1 MSRFF
6 INRPIFAW
14 VVALFIIIAGIVCIT
29 KLPVAQYP
37 TVAPPSITLSISY
50 PGADAQTIEDT
61 VLSRIEREMNGLEN
75 LEYMEAKS
83 LSNGTGSLT
92 LTFYPGTDDDIAQ
105 MNVQNALSRA
115 EPRLPAMVKQTG
127 VQIAKSRSNFLMVTM
142 FTSDNA
148 NLAPADIADYVA
160 RNIQPELQRID
171 GVGNV
176 MVFGSERAIRIWLDA
191 DKLRSV
197 NLSAAQVNAAVA
209 AQNQQISAGSLGALP
224 SPDNIQT
231 TATIVVP
238 GQLKTVEQ
246 FENIVI
252 KANTDGSMVRL
263 KDVARVEMGQQDYST
278 SARLNGKDAVGAG
291 IQLTTKGNAL
301 ATANAVKAKL
311 DDLQKYFPAGMSWS
325 APYDSSTFVSI
336 SIEKVVHTLVEAIVL
351 VFLVMLL
358 FLQNIRYTLIPTIV
372 VPIALLGAF
381 SVMYLTGLS
390 INVLTMFAMVL
401 VIGIVVDDAIVVV
414 ENVERIM
421 ADEKLPPKPAT
432 EKAMEQISG
441 AVVGITVVLITVFIP
456 MAFFS
461 GSTGNIYRQFSI
473 VMSVAIFFSAF
484 LALSLTPALCATLL
498 KPISAHEEGKKG
510 FFGWFNRKFTSG
522 TKKYESK
529 VAYLLHRSKRIFFI
543 YVALTAAALFV
554 MMRLPTSFL
563 PEEDQGYAMGL
574 IQLPPGATQHRTL
587 ETFKTVEDFT
597 LHQPEVKNMV
607 TVLGYGMSGQGQN
620 VGLSFLVLKDWS
632 ERSGAQHSANSLA
645 GRITGAMM
653 QALKDGYIF
662 AVVPPSIPEL
672 GTSTGFSFRL
682 QDRGGKG
689 HEALLAARNQLL
701 GMARES
707 KVLTQVRPDGM
718 EDEPQLQ
725 IDIDRDAANAQGV
738 SFSDIT
744 TVLST
749 ALGSNYVNDFP
760 NKGRMQR
767 VIVQADVASRMTPQD
782 LSKLTVNNAQG
793 QPVPLSGIMKTH
805 WITGPAQTVRYNGY
819 TAMSITGNAAPGYST
834 GDAMAEMEKI
844 ASKLPEG
851 FGYEWTGLSK
861 EEKDAGSQS
870 TILYMFSLLAVFLC
884 LAALYESW
892 SIPISV
898 MLVVPL
904 GLLGVVLGTWL
915 RGMENDVYFQVGLIT
930 VIGLSAKNAILI
942 VEFAKELQEQ
952 GKSPLQAALAAAHLR
967 FRPIL
972 MTSIAFIMGVVPLY
986 FASGASS
993 ASQRAIGTS
1002 VLWGM
1007 LIGTCLAVFFVPVFY
1022 SSIRSLFSRH
1032 KNSDNADKEQTLPIA
1047 VNNDGTAAI
1056 PPHNQPDSED
1066 KA

>member
-37 TVAPPSITLSISY
+37 TVAPPSITLTIAY

-75 LEYMEAKS
+75 LDYMEAKS
-83 LSNGTGSLT
+83 LSNGTGTLT

-142 FTSDNA
+142 YTSDNL
-148 NLAPADIADYVA
+148 NLTPADMADYVA

-176 MVFGSERAIRIWLDA
+176 MVFGSERAIRIWLDS

-197 NLSAAQVNAAVA
+197 NLTPGAVNAAVA

-246 FENIVI
+246 FENIIV
-252 KANTDGSMVRL
+252 KANTDGSLVRL
-263 KDVARVEMGQQDYST
+263 KDVARVELGKQDYST
-278 SARLNGKDAVGAG
+278 GARLNGKDVVGAG
-291 IQLTTKGNAL
+291 IQLTSKGNAL

-311 DDLQKYFPAGMSWS
+311 ADLQKYFPAGMSWS

-381 SVMYLTGLS
+381 SIMYVAGLS

-421 ADEKLPPKPAT
+421 AEEHLPPKPAT
-432 EKAMEQISG
+432 EKAMGQISG

-498 KPISAHEEGKKG
+498 KPIAEHEAEKKG
-510 FFGWFNRKFTSG
+510 FYGWFNRKFNSG

-529 VAYLLHRSKRIFFI
+529 VAYMLHRSVRMFI
-543 YVALTAAALFV
+543 IYAILTGCALFV
-554 MMRLPTSFL
+554 MGRLPTSFL
-563 PEEDQGYAMGL
+563 PEEDQGYSIGL

-587 ETFKTVEDFT
+587 DTFKKMEDFT

-607 TVLGYGMSGQGQN
+607 SILGFSMTGQGQN

-632 ERSGAQHSANSLA
+632 ERDGAEHSANSLA
-645 GRITGAMM
+645 KRITGAMM
-653 QALKDGYIF
+653 GSVRDGYIF
-662 AVVPPSIPEL
+662 ALVPPSIPEL

-738 SFSDIT
+738 SFGDIT

-767 VIVQADVASRMTPQD
+767 VIVQADVASRMTPED

-834 GDAMAEMEKI
+834 GDAMAEMEKM
-844 ASKLPEG
+844 ASKLPDG

-861 EEKDAGSQS
+861 EEKDAGNQS
-870 TILYMFSLLAVFLC
+870 TVLYMFSLLAVFLC

-892 SIPISV
+892 TIPLSV

-952 GKSPLQAALAAAHLR
+952 GKSPLEAALAAAHLR

-1007 LIGTCLAVFFVPVFY
+1007 LVGTCLAVFFVPVFY
-1022 SSIRSLFSRH
+1022 STVRSLFSRQKNDKGGH
-1032 KNSDNADKEQTLPIA
+1032 TPDNSKNLPITVNSDGSATVQTDK
-1047 VNNDGTAAI
+1047 
-1056 PPHNQPDSED
+1056 ED